1 MTCPPF
7 LSFHFHSIR
16 SCNSIE
22 LYSFLHHHIRPDV
35 CLRLRLRLRLLHV
48 PPTHI
53 GWNLRQSVA
62 IAIAIAIPTP
72 LTVNLIIKMV
82 MVIIATISRNAPFP
96 DLTLAVGTL
105 VCELDLLEDEEV
117 LRAATSI
124 PTRRRKRM
132 ID

>member
-1 MTCPPF
+1 MTFP
-7 LSFHFHSIR
+7 LSFAFAFHFILSVHAIQLSK
-16 SCNSIE
+16 N
-22 LYSFLHHHIRPDV
+22 SFLHYHIRPDV
-35 CLRLRLRLRLLHV
+35 CLRLRLFLV

-53 GWNLRQSVA
+53 GWYLRQSVA
-62 IAIAIAIPTP
+62 IAIAISIPF
-72 LTVNLIIKMV
+72 TVIIIIIEMV

-105 VCELDLLEDEEV
+105 VCELDSLEDEEV